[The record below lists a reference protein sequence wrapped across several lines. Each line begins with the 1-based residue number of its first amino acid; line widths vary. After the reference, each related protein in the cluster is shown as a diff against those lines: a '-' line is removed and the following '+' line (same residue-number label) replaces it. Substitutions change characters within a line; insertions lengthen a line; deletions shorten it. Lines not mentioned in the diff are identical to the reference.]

1 MAPHPSRSSGLHTV
15 FADSAAAFLLLTRI
29 PVFWYRFRD
38 DEAPDFV
45 AAQWAFPL
53 VGLVIGGLGG
63 IALAITT
70 ALTFP
75 PVLAASLAVATM
87 VLLTGAM
94 HEDGFGDML
103 DGFGG
108 GKDPASKAKIMHD
121 SHIGTYAVTGLCLA
135 IIARVG
141 LLVALIDVAD
151 AWQLVLVTA
160 MMGAGG
166 RFQVIAL
173 LRLYPI
179 STFAKLAQVT
189 GRPDTTRGIL
199 GLALWV
205 VPMMMALP
213 SQGVILCLL
222 VATAMSLWLGKLA
235 VRQIGG
241 LNGDVMGGTILLSE
255 IAILTG
261 SILALSA
268 V

>member
-1 MAPHPSRSSGLHTV
+1 MAPHPSRSGGMGAV

-29 PVFWYRFRD
+29 PVFWYQFKD

-63 IALAITT
+63 IALAITI
-70 ALTFP
+70 ALSLP
-75 PVLAASLAVATM
+75 PVLAASMAVATM

-141 LLVALIDVAD
+141 LLVALVDVA
-151 AWQLVLVTA
+151 APWQLILVMA

-173 LRLYPI
+173 LRLYPL

-189 GRPDTTRGIL
+189 GRPDATRGIV

-205 VPMMMALP
+205 VPMMIALP
-213 SQGVILCLL
+213 PQGVILCLL
-222 VATAMSLWLGKLA
+222 VATAMTLWLGKLA

-255 IAILTG
+255 LGILTG